1 MGKDDKPLFHFPA
14 RPLPHLSCV
23 PAPKLVH
30 RSVDRKNSAAPSH
43 VAPAGCRPLHI
54 EEDVG
59 FVESNLTLL
68 REMRAGAHKP
78 EAGARHLQGM
88 QGSGSARDAADAS

>member
-1 MGKDDKPLFHFPA
+1 MYNESSLFTIDPA
-14 RPLPHLSCV
+14 TFQPLP
-23 PAPKLVH
+23 
-30 RSVDRKNSAAPSH
+30 SH
-43 VAPAGCRPLHI
+43 PYLPC

-59 FVESNLTLL
+59 FVESNLTRL